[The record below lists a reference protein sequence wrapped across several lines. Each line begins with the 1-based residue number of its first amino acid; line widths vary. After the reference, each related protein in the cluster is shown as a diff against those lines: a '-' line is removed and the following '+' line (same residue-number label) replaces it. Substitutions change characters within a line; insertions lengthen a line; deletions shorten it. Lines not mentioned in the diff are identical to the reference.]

1 VPTSPRPQTAGW
13 PSAKTLALSVW
24 HPPPAPILESSR
36 ASCSSPRNSLGGR
49 PQGLRQRPGDR
60 QRRRRIQFGRHDAH
74 HVPARIYQCPARI
87 ARLHRQADL
96 EIARVIR
103 RARQRRRGNAEGRR
117 MNEELTPS
125 RAGCRLVS
133 SFFILPSSFAFD
145 PPWPPSRPVSPCDW
159 RQSAAVQT
167 AQRLSTKPNHSPHQP
182 FTTSRQ
188 SRQPAPHVAPKSQK
202 LLGNGTVKAIRQ
214 VHRRRV
220 GELILAAEVG
230 QNDQRQP
237 VD

>member
-1 VPTSPRPQTAGW
+1 MRAVVVNQNASVGNRRRAEDCPPLPINKPAPAPPRPVPTSPRPQTAGW

-145 PPWPPSRPVSPCDW
+145 PPWPPSRPVSPCGW

-167 AQRLSTKPNHSPHQP
+167 AQRLSTKPDHSPHP
-182 FTTSRQ
+182 
-188 SRQPAPHVAPKSQK
+188 PSQLQMLNK
-202 LLGNGTVKAIRQ
+202 TAKNFG
-214 VHRRRV
+214 
-220 GELILAAEVG
+220 
-230 QNDQRQP
+230 
-237 VD
+237 